1 MAKLLR
7 IGPDVAEKIAN
18 AKAMQE
24 ETRKAMQR
32 GDIERGRQY
41 ARAAASK
48 MQEVV
53 DLAVVGDTEK

>member
-1 MAKLLR
+1 
-7 IGPDVAEKIAN
+7 
-18 AKAMQE
+18 
-24 ETRKAMQR
+24 MQR

-53 DLAVVGDTEK
+53 DLATRDDTEK